1 MSTQE
6 TLGGCSL
13 DVPMDMS
20 VENCFFF
27 PQAPARVVFS
37 IGSHDTAVES
47 LSLALHHGAMPSAH
61 ANVASISVISHLG
74 TELELQGHVD
84 GSLHLLHYQDRRV
97 LLRYDL
103 SKNTDPITQ
112 VSLHIAESRLEIV
125 VLLRSGKLLSVEGLC
140 VDDVLLQSPP
150 VPMSTL
156 FSKVRLRV
164 GAVGPCHNDQP
175 SLVLDHTQSIGDGLT
190 LFVDAN
196 PSHRHEQAIVS
207 HSAFPLLQQLHVGNT
222 GDVVVAVSRHS
233 IAWCGPRELVAP
245 VSIKA
250 CGSFPYTSA
259 FLFSD
264 GVDGLVVGAFTRR
277 NAAVFRINVAPDH
290 DLPCP
295 STAAAADGFHA
306 TTSSTTAALDDLF
319 QRAQQDHPRLS
330 SISRD
335 EFQTTLWAALD
346 ANPDLVTPCLAQ
358 TFPQTKY
365 LDWLMQDLSEWT
377 PDDAAVSAQHARW
390 ISFQLMSNSTEFS
403 APLWHEFRT
412 ANLVTILHL
421 LLSQGAMG
429 RLQILWRR
437 HVCLQLVDAF
447 SVQSLPLDVPAA
459 TVTHWIRHEVLPV
472 HQYFN
477 VPVDKLAL
485 GIVERAKVMAT
496 EGDIEGAL
504 LWTTVVC
511 PQLLPPERLW
521 KQSKAHEHDPARQV
535 HIQLQQLVY
544 LASVPGLAMA
554 MLDRVQVADMLPTE
568 LTNHVEPFLAIT
580 SKSALDDILVD
591 YVMEKAAEIPV

>member
-1 MSTQE
+1 MEFLYEHSVSPQVIQSSACFAHDPWKVAIST
-6 TLGGCSL
+6 S
-13 DVPMDMS
+13 
-20 VENCFFF
+20 
-27 PQAPARVVFS
+27 
-37 IGSHDTAVES
+37 
-47 LSLALHHGAMPSAH
+47 
-61 ANVASISVISHLG
+61 
-74 TELELQGHVD
+74 
-84 GSLHLLHYQDRRV
+84 
-97 LLRYDL
+97 
-103 SKNTDPITQ
+103 
-112 VSLHIAESRLEIV
+112 
-125 VLLRSGKLLSVEGLC
+125 
-140 VDDVLLQSPP
+140 
-150 VPMSTL
+150 
-156 FSKVRLRV
+156 
-164 GAVGPCHNDQP
+164 VGP
-175 SLVLDHTQSIGDGLT
+175 QSSST
-190 LFVDAN
+190 FVDV
-196 PSHRHEQAIVS
+196 SIVS
-207 HSAFPLLQQLHVGNT
+207 VAFK
-222 GDVVVAVSRHS
+222 
-233 IAWCGPRELVAP
+233 GPRELVAP

-544 LASVPGLAMA
+544 LVRFVWQLSRHDLERG
-554 MLDRVQVADMLPTE
+554 DRDVSL
-568 LTNHVEPFLAIT
+568 
-580 SKSALDDILVD
+580 SS
-591 YVMEKAAEIPV
+591 